1 MVWKIGVHTTSESIL
16 SPLCLRFIVSSVD
29 VKEKNWS
36 SDLQW
41 NAVTNRHSRSVTH
54 PCETK
59 VIKQHLLQI
68 NLKASRSVTQSNTSL
83 QNRRWKLGQY
93 TKLFC
98 FDIDFSLNHIFFRNK
113 TFLFFKIESWNFF
126 SIGCLIELKFCEVL
140 QNLFSNRCFL
150 SCKTKK
156 FYS

>member
-1 MVWKIGVHTTSESIL
+1 MERPMKNRNQTWLILIDHKNIFCGFEIPWYEKYRNNTSESIL
-16 SPLCLRFIVSSVD
+16 FPLCLKFIVSSVD

-68 NLKASRSVTQSNTSL
+68 NLKASRSVTQSNTVYWNGILFQQQFSYSL
-83 QNRRWKLGQY
+83 MRNGILLP
-93 TKLFC
+93 KLFWPTHTALFHQIC
-98 FDIDFSLNHIFFRNK
+98 FTGR
-113 TFLFFKIESWNFF
+113 
-126 SIGCLIELKFCEVL
+126 
-140 QNLFSNRCFL
+140 
-150 SCKTKK
+150 
-156 FYS
+156 

>member
-1 MVWKIGVHTTSESIL
+1 MKNKNQAWLILIDHKTFFIKSIEHLYSCIPYFWFLVFFYFVTKSDQKPKSQKCDEQNINLVKLRGLKNRNTTSERIL
-16 SPLCLRFIVSSVD
+16 SPLYLRFIVSSVD

-68 NLKASRSVTQSNTSL
+68 NLKASRSVTQSNTVY
-83 QNRRWKLGQY
+83 WT
-93 TKLFC
+93 TK
-98 FDIDFSLNHIFFRNK
+98 NPTIFNIIR
-113 TFLFFKIESWNFF
+113 
-126 SIGCLIELKFCEVL
+126 
-140 QNLFSNRCFL
+140 
-150 SCKTKK
+150 
-156 FYS
+156 